1 MPGKIG
7 NGKVCQGFCNVFS
20 QIRRFFVG
28 CVIETDIFLGKQEV
42 EEEQDYESR
51 NNQLP
56 WREGIPTRIFQK
68 ELRDIQSEHNWAHID
83 AVSKK
88 AVEAGF
94 LQVFCALLRKGEL
107 FFEPIHHLFILQSS
121 VV

>member
-7 NGKVCQGFCNVFS
+7 NGQVCQGFCNVLS

-28 CVIETDIFLGKQEV
+28 RVIETDIFLGKQEV

-56 WREGIPTRIFQK
+56 WREGFPTRIFQK
-68 ELRDIQSEHNWAHID
+68 ELRDIQ
-83 AVSKK
+83 
-88 AVEAGF
+88 
-94 LQVFCALLRKGEL
+94 
-107 FFEPIHHLFILQSS
+107 
-121 VV
+121 